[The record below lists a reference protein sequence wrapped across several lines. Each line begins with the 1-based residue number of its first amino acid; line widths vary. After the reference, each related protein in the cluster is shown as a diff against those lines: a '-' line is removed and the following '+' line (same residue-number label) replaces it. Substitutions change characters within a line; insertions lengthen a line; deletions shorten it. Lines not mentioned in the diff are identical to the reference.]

1 MFLCDT
7 HCHLNLNIFKADLE
21 SVLAR
26 SRQAGLERILVPGID
41 LPTSRTAVRLAEQ
54 WPEIYAAVGI
64 HPNDGL
70 TWKSDTLT
78 ELRELA
84 RHPKVCAIGE
94 IGLDYYRDRCPRN
107 AQADVLRQQLDLAGE
122 LGLPVVIHNRD
133 AYEDLFPIL
142 SAWAHGLQSL
152 GSPLADRPGVLHSF
166 DGSLEQA
173 EALINLNF
181 LIGLNGPVTF
191 KNAHDRH
198 LAARQLPLDVLL
210 LETDA
215 PFLTPHPHR
224 GERNEPSFIQYING
238 KIADLRGISAD
249 LTAET
254 TSNNAQRLFS
264 WRTA

>member
-7 HCHLNLNIFKADLE
+7 HCHLNLNIFEADLE

-84 RHPKVCAIGE
+84 RHPRVCAIGE
-94 IGLDYYRDRCPRN
+94 IGLDFYRDRCPRN
-107 AQADVLRQQLDLAGE
+107 VQADVLRQQLDLAGE

-133 AYEDLFPIL
+133 AFEDLFPIL
-142 SAWAHGLQSL
+142 SAWAHDLQSL

-173 EALINLNF
+173 ESLIDLNF

-198 LAARQLPLDVLL
+198 LAARELPLDVLL

-238 KIADLRGISAD
+238 KIADLRGISAN

>member
-7 HCHLNLNIFKADLE
+7 HCHLNLKIFEADLE

-41 LPTSRTAVRLAEQ
+41 LPTSRTAVRLADQ
-54 WPEIYAAVGI
+54 WPEIYAAVGV

-70 TWKSDTLT
+70 TWTTDTLSS
-78 ELRELA
+78 LRELA
-84 RHPKVCAIGE
+84 SHPKVCAIGE
-94 IGLDYYRDRCPRN
+94 IGLDYYRDRCPRSL
-107 AQADVLRQQLDLAGE
+107 QADILRQQLDLANE
-122 LGLPVVIHNRD
+122 LSLPVVIHNRD
-133 AYEDLFPIL
+133 AFEDLFPIL
-142 SAWAHGLQSL
+142 SAWAQGLQSQT
-152 GSPLADRPGVLHSF
+152 SSLAAQPGVLHSF
-166 DGSLEQA
+166 DGSLDQA
-173 EALINLNF
+173 KSLINLNF
-181 LIGLNGPVTF
+181 LIGLNGPVTY

-198 LAARQLPLDVLL
+198 QAARELPLDVLL

-249 LTAET
+249 LSAEI

>member
-7 HCHLNLNIFKADLE
+7 HCHLNLNIFEADLE

-84 RHPKVCAIGE
+84 RHPRVCAIGE
-94 IGLDYYRDRCPRN
+94 IGLDFYRDRCPRN
-107 AQADVLRQQLDLAGE
+107 VQADVLRQQLDLAGE

-133 AYEDLFPIL
+133 AFEDLFPIL
-142 SAWAHGLQSL
+142 SAWAHDLQSP
-152 GSPLADRPGVLHSF
+152 GSPQADRPGVLHSF

-173 EALINLNF
+173 ESLIDLNF

-198 LAARQLPLDVLL
+198 LAARELPLDVLL

-238 KIADLRGISAD
+238 KIADLRGISAN